1 MNKESILVNVLDTV
15 QSGIMA
21 FESVRDSQ
29 NQIVDFRWIL
39 VNKSAEAI
47 VGMNA
52 NDLIG
57 NKLLTIMPGNK
68 KDRLFDRY
76 KSVVETGKKIEFEH
90 HYRHEGVD
98 LWFQITASKL
108 DDGFIVTFLDIS
120 QMKVSEKFSKNLAVE
135 YEIVFNGTQ
144 DLLALIHVESPDN
157 FVYLRANSSFLN
169 KFGIRADK
177 LINKTALEIFGDTS
191 GRLVED
197 TFKRCLNEGMITVEK
212 EITLNGNSYFFKT
225 TLSPILEDDKVRYIV
240 TSTID
245 YTQQKKIESQL
256 VLYRNNLESSNIE
269 LKSVLREAE
278 EASRIKSQF
287 LANMSHEVRTPLNG
301 IIGISELLEET
312 DLNDEQVNFLA
323 IIKSSGKILLRLIND
338 ILDFSKIESGNLRLE
353 NEIFSLSEILNSAI
367 NIFHSRAK
375 EKSLF
380 CDLVIEDT
388 IPDQLY
394 GDPGRLIQV
403 LVNIIG
409 NAIKFSHDNSR
420 IDIHVTKE
428 TAKTSNK
435 ILLKFSIIDYG
446 IGIPPEKVQLLFKPF
461 QQIDGSYTRKYE
473 GAGLG
478 LSICKRLVSFMNGD
492 IGYNSRASEGSEF
505 WFTIEFESRDS
516 KHNSKLENPKFIPSL
531 DRTAIKVLIVE
542 DNEVNQKVLQSML
555 KNFNFEII
563 VASNGKEAYEYLKS
577 SRVDLVFM
585 DIQMP
590 VMDGMEATQLI
601 REYEEENKLQAVNI
615 IAVTA
620 HSLDGDKEKFMHSG
634 MNDYIS
640 KPIDRNRLGDVLAKW
655 LHTNSSILS

>member
-21 FESVRDSQ
+21 FESIRDNQ
-29 NQIVDFRWIL
+29 NQIIDFRWIL
-39 VNKSAEAI
+39 VNKSAEEI
-47 VGMNA
+47 IGMEA
-52 NDLIG
+52 EHLIG
-57 NKLLTIMPGNK
+57 KSLLTIMPGNK
-68 KDRLFDRY
+68 NDRLFDRY

-98 LWFQITASKL
+98 LWFQIIASKL
-108 DDGFIVTFLDIS
+108 DDGFIVTFLDIT
-120 QMKVSEKFSKNLAVE
+120 QIKVSEKFSKNLAVE

-169 KFGIRADK
+169 KFGLRADK

-225 TLSPILEDDKVRYIV
+225 TLSPIIEDEKIRYIV

-245 YTQQKKIESQL
+245 YTEQRKTESQL
-256 VLYRNNLESSNIE
+256 VLYRSNLESSNIE

-312 DLNDEQVNFLA
+312 DLNDEQASFLA

-380 CDLVIEDT
+380 CDLVIEES

-428 TAKTSNK
+428 AARTSNK

-478 LSICKRLVSFMNGD
+478 LSICKRLVSFMNGE
-492 IGYNSRASEGSEF
+492 IGYKSKTEGSEF

-516 KHNSKLENPKFIPSL
+516 KHDSKLESAKFFPSL
-531 DRTAIKVLIVE
+531 DNTVIKVLIVE

-555 KNFNFEII
+555 KNYNFEII
-563 VASNGKEAYEYLKS
+563 VVSNGKEAYEYLKS

-640 KPIDRNRLGDVLAKW
+640 KPIDRNRLGDVLGNW
-655 LHTNSSILS
+655 LPTKSSILS